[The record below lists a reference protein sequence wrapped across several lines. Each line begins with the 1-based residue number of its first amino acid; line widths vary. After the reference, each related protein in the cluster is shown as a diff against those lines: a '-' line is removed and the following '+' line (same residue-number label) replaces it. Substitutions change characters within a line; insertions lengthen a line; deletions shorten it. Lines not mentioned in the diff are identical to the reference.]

1 MIRVLKSRRSFF
13 ATSAVLLSLPTLGLS
28 SDFET
33 PPTLSA
39 AETVKDQ
46 PLTTEVYYIEDPVP
60 TDGFMALYSI
70 TSPHGA
76 FTASGPGILNTR
88 LNEIRALAALQ
99 AMQEDDR
106 FVDAAEDTAK
116 DTVSNLRRLIE
127 KPKET
132 LEGVPEGV
140 GRFFKR
146 TGRTIKTGVQ
156 KLGDVREGR
165 LPGVNETTASNL
177 PGGSATVVTP
187 NKSLTESTLN
197 ASGDAAVNVLGFDK
211 QRRRLAKELNVDPY
225 TTNTILAA
233 KLDDVTWAAFAGG
246 LGVNVMTSLVPGG
259 FILSTSSRL
268 SDWVSDTAPG
278 DLRVEIERKLLEI
291 GVGQSNID
299 RFLRHSFYTMSMQA
313 VLAASL
319 EDLNGVEGQTDLMP
333 LVLSVGSEGQ
343 ARFLLQTLDMF
354 RNYHKDIEP
363 LAAFYVQG
371 TVIGVSTTEQ
381 PVVMAPIDY
390 MSWTPVLDRFVSNVE
405 TAFKNTPILY
415 NTGMLSTRTNEV
427 LSEREWILRD
437 ASLLGALAYPVQ

>member
-1 MIRVLKSRRSFF
+1 VIRVLKSRRSFF